1 MPSAKRIGWAQLR
14 VGILAIAALLL
25 IVITVVLLTS
35 TKKLFSDTAPLYTY
49 MRDSAALAPASPVR
63 LNGILV
69 GKVDNVELSGESDP
83 NRTIK
88 VTMSIERD
96 KFSQIPVDSI
106 ASISAENVLGTK
118 FILIRRGQSSVPA
131 QPNGEIPAL
140 DTRGF
145 EEVVEQSYALLASL
159 QGILKRI
166 DAVVSLVEAGQG
178 SIGKLLVD
186 ETLYNRLVAILTE
199 AQRITTALS
208 TPHGT
213 IGKLLYEDELYSDV
227 RGSMAKLDSVIV
239 GLQQGEGTAGK
250 FLKDEK
256 LYQELNNTVAEL
268 RKTVQGLNAGEGT
281 AGKLLRDDQLY
292 KQLQGTLDKVDNMI
306 GRINSGQGTIG
317 QLLVNPQLYDSLNGV
332 SAEAQQLIRD
342 IRANPKKF
350 LRIKLALF

>member
-1 MPSAKRIGWAQLR
+1 M
-14 VGILAIAALLL
+14 AIAAVLL

-35 TKKLFSDTAPLYTY
+35 TKKFFADTAPLYTY

-69 GKVDNVELSGESDP
+69 GKVDAVELSQETDP

-96 KFSQIPVDSI
+96 KFDDIPVDSI

-118 FILIRRGQSSVPA
+118 FILIRRGESSVRV
-131 QPNGEIPAL
+131 QPGGEIPAL

-159 QGILKRI
+159 QGILKRV
-166 DAVVSLVEAGQG
+166 DAIVGVVESGQG

-186 ETLYNRLVAILTE
+186 ETLYNRMVAILSE

-208 TPHGT
+208 TPTGT
-213 IGKLLYEDELYSDV
+213 IGKLLYQDEIYADV
-227 RGSMAKLDSVIV
+227 RGSIGRLDNLLN

-250 FLKDEK
+250 FLKDEQ
-256 LYQELNNTVAEL
+256 LYRELNNTVAEL

-292 KQLQGTLDKVDNMI
+292 NQLQATMNKVDSMI
-306 GRINSGQGTIG
+306 DRINSGQGTIG